1 MKPLAML
8 IGIVMGSAVSITVAL
23 ALTLIVFLLLPEYAV
38 RIGEEFPPLLR
49 ALAGSALI
57 AIVAGS
63 AFYGE
68 LRVTGWRRLPQ
79 WALALLLVLIGWLLW
94 PAETA

>member
-23 ALTLIVFLLLPEYAV
+23 ALTLIVFLLLPEYSG

-49 ALAGSALI
+49 ALAGSAVI
-57 AIVAGS
+57 ALVAS
-63 AFYGE
+63 TAFYGE
-68 LRVTGWRRLPQ
+68 VRTTGWRRLPQ
-79 WALALLLVLIGWLLW
+79 WALAFILVLLGWLMW